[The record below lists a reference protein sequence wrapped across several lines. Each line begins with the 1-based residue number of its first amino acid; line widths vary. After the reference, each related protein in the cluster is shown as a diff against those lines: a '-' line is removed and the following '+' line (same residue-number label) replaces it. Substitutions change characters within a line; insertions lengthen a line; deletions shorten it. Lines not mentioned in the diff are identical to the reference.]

1 MFELL
6 VIVAF
11 VWLLIK
17 AIGLAFKL
25 TWGMAKI
32 VASILM
38 VLALP
43 LLIVCLLFVGGAILI
58 VPVAMIGMAAGIMKS
73 CIAQWTLFRTGHRAS
88 ECRSLQ
94 VTRHRRWSRAI

>member
-6 VIVAF
+6 IIVVF

-17 AIGLAFKL
+17 TIGLAFKL

-32 VASILM
+32 VASILL

-58 VPVAMIGMAAGIMKS
+58 VPVAMIGIAAGIMKS
-73 CIAQWTLFRTGHRAS
+73 CIKA
-88 ECRSLQ
+88 
-94 VTRHRRWSRAI
+94 

>member
-6 VIVAF
+6 TIVVF
-11 VWLLIK
+11 VWLLAK

-43 LLIVCLLFVGGAILI
+43 LLILCLLFVGGAILI
-58 VPVAMIGMAAGIMKS
+58 VPVAMIGIAAGIMKS
-73 CIAQWTLFRTGHRAS
+73 CIKA
-88 ECRSLQ
+88 
-94 VTRHRRWSRAI
+94 

>member
-6 VIVAF
+6 TIIVF

-32 VASILM
+32 IASILV

-58 VPVAMIGMAAGIMKS
+58 VPVAMIGIAAGIMKS
-73 CIAQWTLFRTGHRAS
+73 CIRA
-88 ECRSLQ
+88 
-94 VTRHRRWSRAI
+94 

>member
-6 VIVAF
+6 TIIVFA
-11 VWLLIK
+11 WLLIK

-58 VPVAMIGMAAGIMKS
+58 VPVAMIGIAVGIMKS
-73 CIAQWTLFRTGHRAS
+73 CIKA
-88 ECRSLQ
+88 
-94 VTRHRRWSRAI
+94 

>member
-6 VIVAF
+6 TIVVF

-17 AIGLAFKL
+17 TIGLAFKL

-32 VASILM
+32 VASILL

-43 LLIVCLLFVGGAILI
+43 LLIVCLLFVGGVILI
-58 VPVAMIGMAAGIMKS
+58 VPVAMIGIAAGIMKS
-73 CIAQWTLFRTGHRAS
+73 CIKA
-88 ECRSLQ
+88 
-94 VTRHRRWSRAI
+94 

>member
-6 VIVAF
+6 TIVVF
-11 VWLLIK
+11 VWLLAK

-58 VPVAMIGMAAGIMKS
+58 IPVAMIGIAAGIMKS
-73 CIAQWTLFRTGHRAS
+73 CIKS
-88 ECRSLQ
+88 
-94 VTRHRRWSRAI
+94 

>member
-6 VIVAF
+6 TIIVFA
-11 VWLLIK
+11 WLLTK

-25 TWGMAKI
+25 TWGMVKI

-58 VPVAMIGMAAGIMKS
+58 VPVAMIGIAAGIMKS
-73 CIAQWTLFRTGHRAS
+73 CIKA
-88 ECRSLQ
+88 
-94 VTRHRRWSRAI
+94 

>member
-1 MFELL
+1 MVELFTI
-6 VIVAF
+6 IVF
-11 VWLLIK
+11 PWLLIK

-43 LLIVCLLFVGGAILI
+43 LQIVCLLFVGGVILI
-58 VPVAMIGMAAGIMKS
+58 VPVAMIGIAAGIMKS
-73 CIAQWTLFRTGHRAS
+73 CIKA
-88 ECRSLQ
+88 
-94 VTRHRRWSRAI
+94 

>member
-6 VIVAF
+6 TIVVF
-11 VWLLIK
+11 VWLLAK

-58 VPVAMIGMAAGIMKS
+58 IPVAMIGIAAGIMKS
-73 CIAQWTLFRTGHRAS
+73 CIKA
-88 ECRSLQ
+88 
-94 VTRHRRWSRAI
+94 

>member
-6 VIVAF
+6 TIIVF

-58 VPVAMIGMAAGIMKS
+58 VPIAMIGIAAGIMKS
-73 CIAQWTLFRTGHRAS
+73 CIKA
-88 ECRSLQ
+88 
-94 VTRHRRWSRAI
+94 

>member
-6 VIVAF
+6 TIIVFA
-11 VWLLIK
+11 WLLIK

-43 LLIVCLLFVGGAILI
+43 LLIVCLLFVSGAILI
-58 VPVAMIGMAAGIMKS
+58 VPVAMIGIAAGIMKS
-73 CIAQWTLFRTGHRAS
+73 CIKA
-88 ECRSLQ
+88 
-94 VTRHRRWSRAI
+94 

>member
-6 VIVAF
+6 TIVVFA
-11 VWLLIK
+11 WLLIK

-32 VASILM
+32 IASILM

-58 VPVAMIGMAAGIMKS
+58 IPVAMIGIAAGIMKS
-73 CIAQWTLFRTGHRAS
+73 CIKA
-88 ECRSLQ
+88 
-94 VTRHRRWSRAI
+94 

>member
-6 VIVAF
+6 TIVVFA
-11 VWLLIK
+11 WLLIK

-32 VASILM
+32 AASILM

-58 VPVAMIGMAAGIMKS
+58 VPVAMIGIAAGIMKS
-73 CIAQWTLFRTGHRAS
+73 CIKA
-88 ECRSLQ
+88 
-94 VTRHRRWSRAI
+94 

>member
-6 VIVAF
+6 TIVVF

-38 VLALP
+38 VFALP

-58 VPVAMIGMAAGIMKS
+58 VPVAMIGIAAGIMKS
-73 CIAQWTLFRTGHRAS
+73 CIK
-88 ECRSLQ
+88 
-94 VTRHRRWSRAI
+94 V

>member
-6 VIVAF
+6 TIIVFA
-11 VWLLIK
+11 WLLIK

-32 VASILM
+32 IASILL

-58 VPVAMIGMAAGIMKS
+58 VPVAMIGIAAGIMKS
-73 CIAQWTLFRTGHRAS
+73 CIKA
-88 ECRSLQ
+88 
-94 VTRHRRWSRAI
+94 

>member
-6 VIVAF
+6 TIVVF
-11 VWLLIK
+11 VWLLAK

-58 VPVAMIGMAAGIMKS
+58 VPVAMIGIAAGIMKS
-73 CIAQWTLFRTGHRAS
+73 CIKT
-88 ECRSLQ
+88 
-94 VTRHRRWSRAI
+94 

>member
-6 VIVAF
+6 TIIVF
-11 VWLLIK
+11 VWLLVK

-58 VPVAMIGMAAGIMKS
+58 VPVAMIGIAAGIMKS
-73 CIAQWTLFRTGHRAS
+73 CIRT
-88 ECRSLQ
+88 
-94 VTRHRRWSRAI
+94 

>member
-6 VIVAF
+6 TIIVFA
-11 VWLLIK
+11 WLLIK

-58 VPVAMIGMAAGIMKS
+58 VPVAMIGIAAGIMKS
-73 CIAQWTLFRTGHRAS
+73 CIN
-88 ECRSLQ
+88 
-94 VTRHRRWSRAI
+94 V

>member
-6 VIVAF
+6 TIVVF

-17 AIGLAFKL
+17 TIGLAFKL

-32 VASILM
+32 VASILL

-43 LLIVCLLFVGGAILI
+43 LLIVCLLFVGGVILI
-58 VPVAMIGMAAGIMKS
+58 VPVAMIGIAAGIMKS
-73 CIAQWTLFRTGHRAS
+73 CIK
-88 ECRSLQ
+88 
-94 VTRHRRWSRAI
+94 V

>member
-6 VIVAF
+6 TIIVF
-11 VWLLIK
+11 TWLLIK

-58 VPVAMIGMAAGIMKS
+58 IPVAMIGIAAGIMKS
-73 CIAQWTLFRTGHRAS
+73 CIKA
-88 ECRSLQ
+88 
-94 VTRHRRWSRAI
+94 

>member
-6 VIVAF
+6 TIIVFA
-11 VWLLIK
+11 WLLIK

-25 TWGMAKI
+25 TWGMTKI

-43 LLIVCLLFVGGAILI
+43 LLIVCLLFVGGVILI
-58 VPVAMIGMAAGIMKS
+58 VPVAMIGIAAGIMKS
-73 CIAQWTLFRTGHRAS
+73 CIK
-88 ECRSLQ
+88 
-94 VTRHRRWSRAI
+94 V

>member
-6 VIVAF
+6 TIVVF

-17 AIGLAFKL
+17 TIGLAFKL
-25 TWGMAKI
+25 TWGLAKI
-32 VASILM
+32 VASILL

-58 VPVAMIGMAAGIMKS
+58 IPVAMIGIAAGIMKS
-73 CIAQWTLFRTGHRAS
+73 CIKA
-88 ECRSLQ
+88 
-94 VTRHRRWSRAI
+94 

>member
-6 VIVAF
+6 TIVVF

-17 AIGLAFKL
+17 TIGLAFKL

-58 VPVAMIGMAAGIMKS
+58 VPVAMIGIAAGIMKS
-73 CIAQWTLFRTGHRAS
+73 CIK
-88 ECRSLQ
+88 
-94 VTRHRRWSRAI
+94 V